1 MLCTC
6 LGLGA
11 PTRYFRTHAW
21 PAHVSGLDAKVATG
35 QAVSVVSG
43 KRSVVRSARLS
54 VLGLAASVV
63 PLWTASVRLCILTGT
78 ASEGHAGAPGLSTSR
93 TSRPVVPLR

>member
-21 PAHVSGLDAKVATG
+21 PAHVSCLDAKVATG

-43 KRSVVRSARLS
+43 KRSVVRSARIKCFGS
-54 VLGLAASVV
+54 S
-63 PLWTASVRLCILTGT
+63 
-78 ASEGHAGAPGLSTSR
+78 GLSG
-93 TSRPVVPLR
+93 PVVDGFSAALYPDGHG